1 MLAANTEAATDRGH
15 FPRGQGVNC
24 RAAPA
29 VNKGACWPPTLLGV
43 RLAFQSGALKM
54 MARRRQTGSRRMEK
68 RMGLAMSPLQLLIIL
83 VIVAL
88 IFGTKKLKDVGGDL
102 GSAVKS
108 FRKAMNTANEVSD
121 ETVDPPKQLTSSD
134 EKEKTK

>member
-1 MLAANTEAATDRGH
+1 
-15 FPRGQGVNC
+15 
-24 RAAPA
+24 
-29 VNKGACWPPTLLGV
+29 
-43 RLAFQSGALKM
+43 
-54 MARRRQTGSRRMEK
+54 
-68 RMGLAMSPLQLLIIL
+68 MGLAMSVPQLLIIL

>member
-1 MLAANTEAATDRGH
+1 
-15 FPRGQGVNC
+15 
-24 RAAPA
+24 
-29 VNKGACWPPTLLGV
+29 
-43 RLAFQSGALKM
+43 
-54 MARRRQTGSRRMEK
+54 MEK

-108 FRKAMNTANEVSD
+108 FRKAMNTANEVADDSD
-121 ETVDPPKQLTSSD
+121 EPQKQLTSD

>member
-1 MLAANTEAATDRGH
+1 
-15 FPRGQGVNC
+15 
-24 RAAPA
+24 
-29 VNKGACWPPTLLGV
+29 
-43 RLAFQSGALKM
+43 
-54 MARRRQTGSRRMEK
+54 
-68 RMGLAMSPLQLLIIL
+68 MGLAMSPLQLLIIL

-108 FRKAMNTANEVSD
+108 FRKAMNTANEVADDSD
-121 ETVDPPKQLTSSD
+121 EPPKQLISD